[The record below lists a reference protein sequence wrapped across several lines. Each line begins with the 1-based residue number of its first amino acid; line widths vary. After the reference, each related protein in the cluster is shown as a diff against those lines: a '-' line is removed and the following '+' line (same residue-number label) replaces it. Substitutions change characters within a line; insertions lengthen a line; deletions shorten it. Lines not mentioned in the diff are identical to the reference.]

1 MANANKNMANT
12 HEAPSTQ
19 QYIED
24 IPINEMKLYFEHF
37 KSTYVEF
44 LSLSELTT
52 EILQSMGIIL
62 KGLSNDHR
70 RMTAGIVTNRFSEF
84 DDEQEQMMTE
94 EAVYSSSNNIDVL
107 TMQNLDE
114 TSNSVALL

>member
-1 MANANKNMANT
+1 MAQAKRMGIENSKKNMANT
-12 HEAPSTQ
+12 HEAAPTQ

-24 IPINEMKLYFEHF
+24 IPINEMKLYFEQF

-70 RMTAGIVTNRFSEF
+70 RMTAGIVTNRFTEF
-84 DDEQEQMMTE
+84 DDE
-94 EAVYSSSNNIDVL
+94 
-107 TMQNLDE
+107 
-114 TSNSVALL
+114 